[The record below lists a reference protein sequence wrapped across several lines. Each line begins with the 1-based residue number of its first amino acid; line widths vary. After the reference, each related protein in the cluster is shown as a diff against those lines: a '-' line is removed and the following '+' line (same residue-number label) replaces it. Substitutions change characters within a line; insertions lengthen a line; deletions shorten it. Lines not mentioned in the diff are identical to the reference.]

1 MTMTATTSKAHS
13 VGGVSF
19 PENLSFVGDG
29 VIAHD
34 VEVAAA
40 EAGELTTRTNN
51 TDGVITG
58 DDSTTAIVTGNV
70 IDIYWTTGS
79 RHNVDTVVAGGLI
92 TISGGAGDNLPT
104 QSTDLTFCK
113 VEVLD
118 VLVDGDN
125 IIALFLYAGAKAQF
139 TFMDTSSIVDHE
151 IVGAAGVWD
160 WNEDN
165 GVTNPLAGD
174 TVTSVQI
181 SHNETSAQTL
191 RVGIVYNN
199 A

>member
-19 PENLSFVGDG
+19 PENLSFTGDG

-58 DDSTTAIVTGNV
+58 DDSTTAIVTGNI
-70 IDIYWTTGS
+70 IDIYWATGS
-79 RHNVDTVVAGGLI
+79 RHNVDTVVSGGLI
-92 TISGGAGDNLPT
+92 TISGGAGDNLPS

-113 VEVLD
+113 VEVFD
-118 VLVDGDN
+118 VQVDGDN
-125 IIALFLYAGAKAQF
+125 INALFLYAGAKGQF
-139 TFMDTSSIVDHE
+139 TFMDTSNIVANQ
-151 IVGAAGVWD
+151 IVGALGVWD
-160 WNEDN
+160 WNEN
-165 GVTNPLAGD
+165 SGVTNPLAGD
-174 TVTSVQI
+174 SVTTVQV
-181 SHNETSAQTL
+181 SHNSTTAATMRL
-191 RVGIVYNN
+191 GLVYAN